1 MESSSSNRNRHGLLC
16 HCGRRAILSR
26 SGTKTNPGRLFLGC
40 ANWKVNNCGFF
51 KWVSDEEEFEG
62 SKAELVQTKQSSVT
76 PQVSRAV
83 SSGELREKRKIEID
97 IMNLLKLVIFSL
109 LFGIFLGFVFG
120 SFIGFVLSR
129 V

>member
-1 MESSSSNRNRHGLLC
+1 MESSSSNHHGLLC
-16 HCGRRAILSR
+16 YCGRRAILSR
-26 SGTKTNPGRLFLGC
+26 SGTKTNPGRLFLRC
-40 ANWKVNNCGFF
+40 ANWRVNNCGFF

-62 SKAELVQTKQSSVT
+62 SKAELVQTKQSSMT

-83 SSGELREKRKIEID
+83 SSGEVREKRKFEID
-97 IMNLLKLVIFSL
+97 IMDLLKLVVFDL

-120 SFIGFVLSR
+120 ICIGFVLSR

>member
-1 MESSSSNRNRHGLLC
+1 MESSSSNRHGLLC

-26 SGTKTNPGRLFLGC
+26 SGTKTNHGRLFLGC
-40 ANWKVNNCGFF
+40 ANWKVSNYGFF

-62 SKAELVQTKQSSVT
+62 SKTGLVQTKLSSVR
-76 PQVSRAV
+76 PQVSRGV
-83 SSGELREKRKIEID
+83 SSGELREKRKIDID
-97 IMNLLKLVIFSL
+97 IMDLLKLVVFAL

-120 SFIGFVLSR
+120 IFIGFVLSR